1 MNPNDALIQKAMS
14 SMVSHFCLYS
24 FCVVA
29 ARTSLHARR
38 ITTNFLHTRR
48 GLYIIHADIVIAY
61 ADADT
66 ADMLDSKYLC
76 TLFEDGDWTQ
86 TVV

>member
-1 MNPNDALIQKAMS
+1 
-14 SMVSHFCLYS
+14 MVSHFCLYS